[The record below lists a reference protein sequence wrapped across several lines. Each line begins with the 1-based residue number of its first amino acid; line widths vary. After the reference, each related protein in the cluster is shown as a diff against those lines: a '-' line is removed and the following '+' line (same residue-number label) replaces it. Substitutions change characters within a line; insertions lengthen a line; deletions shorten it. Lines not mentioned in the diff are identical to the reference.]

1 MKLKIVFIDGVSLI
15 HVINYDDVEEVK
27 ESIER
32 KEKWIKIDG
41 FYINLDNVAYI
52 KTEDNWIW
60 LMNNYQTSL

>member
-52 KTEDNWIW
+52 KTEDN
-60 LMNNYQTSL
+60 

>member
-52 KTEDNWIW
+52 GIMEDD
-60 LMNNYQTSL
+60 